1 VVQRISPED
10 IMAELTRRSLLAAAV
25 LSPLAA
31 QAQSAWPSGTIRIV
45 VPFPAGGSVDT
56 ISRLVQTG
64 LQQRLGTNVI
74 VENRPGASGSTGSGA
89 AAKSPPDGSTWL
101 MVFDTHAVNPFLLPN
116 MPFDT
121 EKDLDPVLLIGTAP
135 NVICT
140 HPSRPWRSLADVIA
154 AAKQKPDTITYG
166 SVGTGSIGHLSMTL
180 LAKRA
185 GIRLVHVPYRGGG
198 PLLNDT
204 IAGHVDLSCAS
215 TGLLGPHLSGGKT
228 RPLCHGGRARLPGF
242 PDLPTVIEEGF
253 PGFESYAWWGL
264 FAPSGTPK
272 PIIDRFGAEFIA
284 AIHEERVEKQVA
296 DVQMVTLTLGGPEV
310 LRRFLADQMR
320 VWSEVIRENNIRGDI

>member
-1 VVQRISPED
+1 
-10 IMAELTRRSLLAAAV
+10 MTELTRRSLVAAAV

-31 QAQSAWPSGTIRIV
+31 RAQTPWPSGTIRIV

-64 LQQRLGTNVI
+64 LQQRLGANVI

-89 AAKSPPDGSTWL
+89 AAKSPPDGMTWL
-101 MVFDTHAVNPFLLPN
+101 MVFDTHAVNPFLLPG

-154 AAKQKPDTITYG
+154 DAKKRPEAITYG
-166 SVGTGSIGHLSMTL
+166 TVGAGSIGHLSMTL
-180 LAKRA
+180 LANRA
-185 GIRLVHVPYRGGG
+185 GVKLTHVPYRGGG
-198 PLLNDT
+198 PLLNDA
-204 IAGHVDLSCAS
+204 IAGHVDLTCAS

-228 RPLCHGGRARLPGF
+228 IPLCHGGRTRLPGF
-242 PDLPTVIEEGF
+242 PSLPTVIEEGF
-253 PGFESYAWWGL
+253 PDFESVAWWGL
-264 FAPSGTPK
+264 FAPAGTPK
-272 PIIDRFGAEFIA
+272 PVVDRFGAEFIA
-284 AIHEERVEKQVA
+284 SVREERVEKQLTE
-296 DVQMVTLTLGGPEV
+296 VQMIDLTLGGPDA
-310 LRRFLADQMR
+310 LRKFL
-320 VWSEVIRENNIRGDI
+320 GD

>member
-1 VVQRISPED
+1 
-10 IMAELTRRSLLAAAV
+10 M
-25 LSPLAA
+25 
-31 QAQSAWPSGTIRIV
+31 
-45 VPFPAGGSVDT
+45 
-56 ISRLVQTG
+56 
-64 LQQRLGTNVI
+64 QQRLGANVI

-89 AAKSPPDGSTWL
+89 VAKSPPDGLTWL

-154 AAKQKPDTITYG
+154 AAKQNPDTITYG

-180 LAKRA
+180 LSKRA

-228 RPLCHGGRARLPGF
+228 RPLCHGGRTRLAGF

-264 FAPSGTPK
+264 FAPAGTPK

-284 AIHEERVEKQVA
+284 AIHEERVEKQVT
-296 DVQMVTLTLGGPEV
+296 DVQMVTLTLGGPEA
-310 LRRFLADQMR
+310 LRRFVADQMR
-320 VWSEVIRENNIRGDI
+320 VWSEVIRENNIRSDI

>member
-1 VVQRISPED
+1 
-10 IMAELTRRSLLAAAV
+10 MAEMTRRSLVAAVV

-31 QAQSAWPSGTIRIV
+31 PAQSAWPSGTIRVV

-64 LQQRLGTNVI
+64 LQQRLGANVI
-74 VENRPGASGSTGSGA
+74 VENRPGASGSTGA
-89 AAKSPPDGSTWL
+89 AAVAKSPPDGMTWL
-101 MVFDTHAVNPFLLPN
+101 MVFDTHAVNPFLLPS

-140 HPSRPWRSLADVIA
+140 HPSRPYRSLADVIA
-154 AAKQKPDTITYG
+154 DAKKRPDAITYG
-166 SVGTGSIGHLSMTL
+166 TVGAGSVGHLSMTL
-180 LAKRA
+180 LANRA

-215 TGLLGPHLSGGKT
+215 TGLLGSHFSGGKT
-228 RPLCHGGRARLPGF
+228 RPLCHTGGVRLAGF

-264 FAPSGTPK
+264 FAPAGTPK
-272 PIIDRFGAEFIA
+272 PVIDRFGAEFVA
-284 AIHEERVEKQVA
+284 AIHEDRVEKQIT
-296 DVQMVTLTLGGPEV
+296 DVQMVTLTLGGPDV
-310 LRRFLADQMR
+310 LRKFLADQMR
-320 VWSEVIRENNIRGDI
+320 VWSEVIRENSIKGDI

>member
-1 VVQRISPED
+1 
-10 IMAELTRRSLLAAAV
+10 MTELTRRSLVAAAV

-31 QAQSAWPSGTIRIV
+31 RAQTPWPSGTIRIV

-64 LQQRLGTNVI
+64 LQQRLGANVI

-89 AAKSPPDGSTWL
+89 AAKSPPDGMTWL
-101 MVFDTHAVNPFLLPN
+101 MVFDTHAVNPFLLPG

-154 AAKQKPDTITYG
+154 DAKKRPEAITYG
-166 SVGTGSIGHLSMTL
+166 TVGAGSIGHLSMTL
-180 LAKRA
+180 LANRA
-185 GIRLVHVPYRGGG
+185 GVKLTHVPYRGGG
-198 PLLNDT
+198 PLLNDA
-204 IAGHVDLSCAS
+204 IAGHVDLTCAS

-228 RPLCHGGRARLPGF
+228 IPLCHGGRTRLPGF
-242 PDLPTVIEEGF
+242 PSLPTVIEEGF
-253 PGFESYAWWGL
+253 PDFESVAWWGL
-264 FAPSGTPK
+264 FAPAGTPK
-272 PIIDRFGAEFIA
+272 PVVDRFGAEFIA
-284 AIHEERVEKQVA
+284 SVREERVEKQLTE
-296 DVQMVTLTLGGPEV
+296 VQMIDLTLGGPDA
-310 LRRFLADQMR
+310 LHKFLGDQMR
-320 VWSEVIRENNIRGDI
+320 LWSEVIRENNIKGDI